1 MSKAFN
7 IKEHN
12 LWITQNKLVE
22 YYDYNHSYLFEGKGV
37 FRIPDIEIPCCMLIT
52 DVLKMC

>member
-1 MSKAFN
+1 MSKVFD

-22 YYDYNHSYLFEGKGV
+22 YLHNNNSYLFEGKGV
-37 FRIPDIEIPCCMLIT
+37 FRIFDI
-52 DVLKMC
+52 